1 MEKKVFVTGANGF
14 IGQHSLIPLLE
25 EGYTVY
31 ACCHHLPVVK
41 IPDVHY
47 ITCDLRD
54 DENIKK
60 VTEEWDSWYAHSL
73 PFLLDIDDPIVMA
86 RTKQIRLQKKMRK

>member
-1 MEKKVFVTGANGF
+1 MLRAGNLTQKGLRHNREAYSV
-14 IGQHSLIPLLE
+14 IP
-25 EGYTVY
+25 Y
-31 ACCHHLPVVK
+31 
-41 IPDVHY
+41 
-47 ITCDLRD
+47 D